1 MAGNRFA
8 QISNDFYGI
17 GKDALLKKV
26 KNIRLKNK
34 DYPFAYSNFGLSVAG
49 LVLEKIYGKEFTALM
64 NEYIREE
71 LSLNDT
77 KAAKQSGNLEG
88 YWKWSDGDGYLPAG
102 SIISNITDM
111 ADYLSLYLGETT
123 SYFADTYR
131 ELKKIDANHPSYEQ
145 RNIRMDSVGMTWMID
160 NKNDIIWHN
169 GGTTAYNSYMGFY
182 KDKSK
187 GVVILSNLS
196 PNEKISATV
205 IGTKLLLG

>member
-1 MAGNRFA
+1 
-8 QISNDFYGI
+8 
-17 GKDALLKKV
+17 
-26 KNIRLKNK
+26 
-34 DYPFAYSNFGLSVAG
+34 
-49 LVLEKIYGKEFTALM
+49 M

-71 LSLNDT
+71 LVLTNT

-145 RNIRMDSVGMTWMID
+145 RNIRTDSVGITWMID
-160 NKNDIIWHN
+160 NQNDIIWHN
-169 GGTTAYNSYMGFY
+169 GGTTVYDSYMGFY
-182 KDKSK
+182 KDRSK

-205 IGTKLLLG
+205 IGAKLLLG